1 MFRTTK
7 RIFLPLALA
16 TLCAPA
22 ARADGFGISFGGLF
36 HHGAFGIGISTGPL
50 WSPVPPPAPEPCP
63 PRRWVPGHYETVIR
77 PVYVAGCDERIWV
90 PAEYAWVQT
99 RWGRPVWACRNPG
112 HYEVVRRPGR
122 YENREVRVW
131 VEGSWQP

>member
-7 RIFLPLALA
+7 RFFLPLALV

-22 ARADGFGISFGGLF
+22 SRADGFGISFGGLF

-50 WSPVPPPAPEPCP
+50 WSPAPPAPCL

-77 PVYVAGCDERIWV
+77 PVYVAGCEERVWV
-90 PAEYAWVQT
+90 PAEYGWVRT
-99 RWGRPVWACRNPG
+99 RWGRAVWACTNPG

-122 YENREVRVW
+122 CENREVRVW
-131 VEGSWQP
+131 VEGSWRT

>member
-1 MFRTTK
+1 MFRTMK
-7 RIFLPLALA
+7 RTLLPLALA
-16 TLCAPA
+16 TLCAPV

-36 HHGAFGIGISTGPL
+36 HHGTFGIGVTTGPL
-50 WSPVPPPAPEPCP
+50 WCPAPAPAPCP
-63 PRRWVPGHYETVIR
+63 PTRWVPGHYETVIR
-77 PVYVAGCDERIWV
+77 PVYVAGCEERIWV

-122 YENREVRVW
+122 YENREMRVW
-131 VEGSWQP
+131 VEGSWQA